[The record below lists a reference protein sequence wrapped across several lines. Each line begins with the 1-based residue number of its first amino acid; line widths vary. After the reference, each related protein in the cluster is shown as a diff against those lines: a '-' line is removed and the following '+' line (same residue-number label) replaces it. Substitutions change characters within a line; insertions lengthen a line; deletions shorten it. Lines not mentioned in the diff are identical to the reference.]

1 MLQSLAALQIVVIHM
16 TTEAHFS
23 RNGENHG
30 GLRHFDEEDPVPV
43 LSIVR
48 QGYPPI
54 ICLI

>member
-23 RNGENHG
+23 RNGANHG

-43 LSIVR
+43 LSIVQ
-48 QGYPPI
+48 QGTH
-54 ICLI
+54 LSFV